1 MPRRMKKVKKNV
13 AQETK
18 QPKLQKKGTEEE
30 EFEFDIGSLS
40 LADLLR
46 LTEGYVDDESE
57 ETVLMTRREMNLH
70 IRNKMEEH
78 SKDPNIN
85 PFINIEKQSRMLLKE
100 VKSKE
105 QQLIEAKKDYEVM
118 YRDQLKFFRHV
129 GIVPKV
135 PTNNV
140 GVSADFP
147 VLPESLP
154 PREFLV
160 KGQFHFVDLASC
172 KILEP
177 STSRNSASKQR
188 TNTEESKPKIIKPS
202 TSRNSASKQPTNTE
216 ESKPK
221 IIKPSTSRNSAS
233 KQRTNTKESK
243 PKIKVECFDVP
254 SD

>member
-13 AQETK
+13 APETN
-18 QPKLQKKGTEEE
+18 QPKLQKKGTE

-57 ETVLMTRREMNLH
+57 ETVLMTRREMNLY
-70 IRNKMEEH
+70 IKNKMEEH

-85 PFINIEKQSRMLLKE
+85 PFINLEKQARMLLKE
-100 VKSKE
+100 VKLKE
-105 QQLIEAKKDYEVM
+105 QQLMEAKEDYEVM
-118 YRDQLKFFRHV
+118 YRDQLKFFRHI

-135 PTNNV
+135 PTKSV

-154 PREFLV
+154 PPEFLV
-160 KGQFHFVDLASC
+160 KGQFYFVDLPSC
-172 KILEP
+172 KILKPSTSRNSASLQRTNTEESKPKTIKP

-202 TSRNSASKQPTNTE
+202 K
-216 ESKPK
+216 
-221 IIKPSTSRNSAS
+221 SRNSAS
-233 KQRTNTKESK
+233 KQRSNTKESK